1 LWRLGKTKRG
11 LLEEHTMSLVIGIA
25 GLTLAPN
32 EVEWLARKQVAGVI
46 LFTRNFANRTQLTA
60 LVAAIRDIRKN
71 LIVCV
76 DQEGG
81 RVQRFREGFVA
92 LPALAQIGALHARKP
107 GAARRACM
115 LHAKLMAV
123 DILSTG
129 IDLSFAPV
137 ADLARG
143 NLAIGDRAFSDNPEV
158 CAELSTLYA
167 ATMQAQGMAATL
179 KHFPGHGSVQE
190 DTHFDLAQDLRPA
203 TEIFKADLLP
213 FATGIL
219 AEAKAIMTA
228 HVSYPKFDSE
238 AAGYSKLWLN
248 QVLRVQLGF
257 KGVIFSDDV
266 GMAGGAN
273 VGTLAER
280 VKRHYRAGCDL
291 ILVCS
296 TAATAEVMA
305 QVNIVKS
312 AKRAR
317 VKTLRAQRT
326 GRARRMIGGAK
337 FIAMQER
344 LSTLLGNNLLEP
356 I

>member
-1 LWRLGKTKRG
+1 
-11 LLEEHTMSLVIGIA
+11 MSLIIGLA
-25 GLTLAPN
+25 GTQLHAQ
-32 EVEWLARKQVAGVI
+32 EVEWLARKNVAGVI
-46 LFTRNFANRTQLTA
+46 LFTRNFVSRTQLIE
-60 LVAAIRDIRKN
+60 LVATIRAVRKN
-71 LIVCV
+71 LIICV

-81 RVQRFREGFVA
+81 RVQRFRAGFVP
-92 LPALAQIGALHARKP
+92 LPALAQIGALHTRKP
-107 GAARRACM
+107 GAARRACV
-115 LHAKLMAV
+115 LHAKLMAI
-123 DILSTG
+123 DILSSG

-143 NLAIGDRAFSDNPEV
+143 NLAIGDRAFSDKPDV
-158 CAELSTLYA
+158 CAALSTLYA

-179 KHFPGHGSVQE
+179 KHFPGHGSVLA

-203 TEIFKADLLP
+203 GEIFNADLLP

-228 HVSYPKFDSE
+228 HVSYPKVDAE
-238 AAGYSKLWLN
+238 AAGYSKRWLKE
-248 QVLRVQLGF
+248 VLRAQLGF

-280 VKRHYRAGCDL
+280 IKRHYQAGCDL

-296 TAATAEVMA
+296 SEATAEVMA
-305 QVNIVKS
+305 QANIAKP
-312 AKRAR
+312 AKRAL
-317 VKTLRAQRT
+317 VKTLRAKRV

-337 FIAMQER
+337 VVAMQER
-344 LSTLLGNNLLEP
+344 LSMLLGNKHLEAL
-356 I
+356 